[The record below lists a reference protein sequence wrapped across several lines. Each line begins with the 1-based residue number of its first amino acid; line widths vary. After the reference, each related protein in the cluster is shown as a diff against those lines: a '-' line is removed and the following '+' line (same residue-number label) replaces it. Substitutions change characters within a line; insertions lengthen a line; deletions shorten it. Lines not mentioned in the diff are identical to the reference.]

1 MSSVAVEGRGEA
13 GRTSSRREQHGQS
26 PEFLGNGQGSSAVW
40 LQHKVGSGIRLR
52 ISSMCHVQ
60 CFGLYSEGGE
70 NIKDF

>member
-1 MSSVAVEGRGEA
+1 M
-13 GRTSSRREQHGQS
+13 REQHGQS

-40 LQHKVGSGIRLR
+40 LWHKMGWRTSLLR
-52 ISSMCHVQ
+52 IRGMCPVQ